1 MRTGNPWKLLVIY
14 PISPHILAQLT
25 NYCYYKK
32 MLSIQHF
39 SLKQIFL
46 ALLYLSL
53 RFLNEIFMIL
63 LTNVGIE
70 EYIMLTS

>member
-1 MRTGNPWKLLVIY
+1 
-14 PISPHILAQLT
+14 
-25 NYCYYKK
+25 